1 MEKKSNVEIV
11 TGFLGA
17 GKTTFINSFL
27 DLTLSSEE
35 TLIIQLE
42 NGKTSLN
49 REVFS
54 KNNVTI
60 KYFNSNQ
67 ELEFERFSRLVK
79 FYSPARIIIESNGI
93 GNIDKLLEFMEQK
106 ELKPYVRVGGIVTI
120 LDCLTLNMFL
130 KNLGSLILPNIYAA
144 DLIVLNNISRIS
156 EKELEGQV
164 SGIER
169 LNTHAH
175 IIKSSSK
182 EQLCENLRK
191 CNLINKSL
199 YKRLIDYI
207 NKF

>member
-1 MEKKSNVEIV
+1 MEKKSDVEIV

-42 NGKTSLN
+42 NGKTSLR

-60 KYFNSNQ
+60 KSFNSNKD
-67 ELEFERFSRLVK
+67 LEFERFLRMVK
-79 FYSPARIIIESNGI
+79 FYSPTRIIIESNGI
-93 GNIDKLLEFMEQK
+93 GNTDRLLEFMEQK
-106 ELKPYVRVGGIVTI
+106 ELKSYVRVGGIVTV
-120 LDCLTLNMFL
+120 LDCVTLNMFL

-156 EKELEGQV
+156 EKELEEQV
-164 SGIER
+164 SKIER

-175 IIKSSSK
+175 IITSSSK
-182 EQLCENLRK
+182 EQLYENLRK
-191 CNLINKSL
+191 CNLINRSL

>member
-1 MEKKSNVEIV
+1 MHKKSDVEIV

-27 DLTLSSEE
+27 HLTLNSEE

-54 KNNVTI
+54 KNNVTLRS
-60 KYFNSNQ
+60 FNSNKDLQ
-67 ELEFERFSRLVK
+67 FERFLRLIK

-93 GNIDKLLEFMEQK
+93 GNLDKLLEFIEKK
-106 ELKPYVRVGGIVTI
+106 ELKSYIRIGGIVTV

-144 DLIVLNNISRIS
+144 DLIVLNNSSRIS
-156 EKELEGQV
+156 RKELEEQV
-164 SGIER
+164 SKIER

-175 IIKSSSK
+175 IITSASK
-182 EQLCENLRK
+182 EQLYENLSK
-191 CNLINKSL
+191 CNLINSSI